1 MITGFADTEH
11 LLHLGGGRNM
21 TYIELLLNAYAQG
34 QNCADVAL
42 GRMMDSVE
50 EETGQFPDWDDE
62 APDWIIKLM
71 IGGET

>member
-1 MITGFADTEH
+1 
-11 LLHLGGGRNM
+11 M

-42 GRMMDSVE
+42 GRMMDSIE
-50 EETGQFPDWDDE
+50 EEIGRFPDWDDE

>member
-1 MITGFADTEH
+1 
-11 LLHLGGGRNM
+11 M